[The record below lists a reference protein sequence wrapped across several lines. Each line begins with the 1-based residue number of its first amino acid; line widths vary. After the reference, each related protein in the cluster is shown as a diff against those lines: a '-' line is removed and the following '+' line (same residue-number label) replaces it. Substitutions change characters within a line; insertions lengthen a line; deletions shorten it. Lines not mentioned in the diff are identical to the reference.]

1 MKRIHANVANIGILR
16 CASASTFAPVLVLFL
31 AMSCSAQTPA
41 ARSSL
46 PAGLP
51 DVLAMSNGS
60 KITTAAQWQLRRT
73 QLLKLFTEQEYGV
86 APPRPKSM
94 RFVVVDDTRNALGGL
109 ATRKQ
114 VTILLNGTSSGPKL
128 HVLLYIPNHVHRP
141 PVFLGLNFWGNEAVN
156 ADPGIIISKRWTES
170 TNGPPPF
177 PNTSVCVKNHRATAG
192 CRGVA
197 AAKWPIDTI
206 LKRGYAVAT
215 AFRADVDPD
224 YKGSYRDTLKIYY
237 PQLQGRGDNFATIG
251 AWAWALRRIMDY
263 LETDREVDASRVAV
277 FGWSRLGKAALW
289 AAAQDPR
296 FAMAI
301 SDDSGAG
308 GAKLFRRDKGE
319 TIRDLNTV
327 FPYWFC
333 KNFKQYNGRDRT
345 LPFDQHM
352 MIALIAPRPVYIA
365 SAIDD
370 HWADPEGEFLSGVA
384 ATPVYKLL
392 GTDGLPTTQWP
403 PVNHPVMG
411 QIGYHVRSGGHNITF
426 YDWQQYLNFAD
437 MHLKQ
442 STATPNQRRALQP

>member
-1 MKRIHANVANIGILR
+1 MIRTRAFRRDAWRSIFVSG
-16 CASASTFAPVLVLFL
+16 CALVLAPFFV
-31 AMSCSAQTPA
+31 M
-41 ARSSL
+41 
-46 PAGLP
+46 AGLGQTTSTRSMLP
-51 DVLAMSNGS
+51 SGLPGALTMSNGS
-60 KITTAAQWQLRRT
+60 KVTTPAQWQRRRAE
-73 QLLKLFTEQEYGV
+73 LLKLFTQQEYGV
-86 APPRPKSM
+86 APSHPKSM
-94 RFVVVDDTRNALGGL
+94 RFVVVDDTRSALGGL

-114 VTILLNGTSSGPKL
+114 VTILLKGTDSGPKL
-128 HVLLYIPNHVHRP
+128 YLLLYIPNQTHRP
-141 PVFLGLNFWGNEAVN
+141 PVFLGLNFWGNETVN
-156 ADPGIIISKRWTES
+156 ADPGIFISSRWTQSVE
-170 TNGPPPF
+170 NHPPD
-177 PNTSVCVKNHRATAG
+177 PNTAFCLKGHRATSA
-192 CRGVA
+192 CRGIA
-197 AAKWPIDTI
+197 AEKWPIETI

-215 AFRADVDPD
+215 VFRADVDPD
-224 YKGSYRDTLKIYY
+224 YIGSYQDSLKIYY
-237 PQLQGRGDNFATIG
+237 PQLQGRGDNFSTIG

-263 LETDREVDASRVAV
+263 LETDRDVDASRVAV

-333 KNFKQYNGRDRT
+333 KNFKQYTGQDRT

-352 MIALIAPRPVYIA
+352 LIALIAPRPVYIA

-384 ATPVYKLL
+384 ATPVYKLF
-392 GTDGLPTTQWP
+392 GTDGLPVSEWP
-403 PVNHPVMG
+403 QVDHPVMG

-426 YDWQQYLNFAD
+426 YDWAQYLNFAD
-437 MHLKQ
+437 MHLKE
-442 STATPNQRRALQP
+442 SGRPRNRAQ